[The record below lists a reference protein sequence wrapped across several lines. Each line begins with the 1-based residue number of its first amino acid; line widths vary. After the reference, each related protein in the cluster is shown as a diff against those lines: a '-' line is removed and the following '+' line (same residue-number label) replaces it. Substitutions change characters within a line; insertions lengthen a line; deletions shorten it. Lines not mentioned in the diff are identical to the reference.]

1 MVCISLIIP
10 VWRDTAAL
18 ESLLQQLNALGW
30 PLAEIIVVDGE
41 HCIDNEQ
48 LCARHQ
54 ASYMVSERGRGRQQ
68 NAAARLATG
77 DWLWFVHADAVLLPE
92 AFDHLQQ
99 VANSAAAGGYF
110 SFLLQPP
117 RTYWHAWL
125 EAAVAL
131 RCRLHMM
138 VYGDQA
144 LFVQRE
150 AFLSA
155 GGFAEQ
161 PLFEEVTLVK
171 ALRARGGLVCAGAG
185 VQVATRRW
193 ERDGWL
199 LRSISNRLLATA
211 YALGVS
217 ANTLHRWYTSGHETK
232 EQAHD

>member
-1 MVCISLIIP
+1 MACISLIIP

-30 PLAEIIVVDGE
+30 LLAEIIVVDGE

-68 NAAARLATG
+68 NAAAGVATG
-77 DWLWFVHADAVLLPE
+77 DWLWFVHADAVLLPQ

-99 VANSAAAGGYF
+99 VANGAAAGGYF
-110 SFLLQPP
+110 RFRLQPP
-117 RTYWHAWL
+117 ARYWHAWL

-171 ALRARGGLVCAGAG
+171 VLRARGGLVCAGEG

-193 ERDGWL
+193 EHDGWL

-211 YALGVS
+211 YAMGMP
-217 ANTLHRWYTSGHETK
+217 ANTLHRWYTSGHGRK
-232 EQAHD
+232 E

>member
-1 MVCISLIIP
+1 MARISLIIP

-18 ESLLQQLNALGW
+18 ESLLQQLKALGW

-41 HCIDNEQ
+41 HCNDNEQ

-54 ASYMVSERGRGRQQ
+54 ASYLVSERGRGRQQ

-92 AFDHLQQ
+92 AFDHLQR

-110 SFLLQPP
+110 SFRLQPP

-144 LFVQRE
+144 LFVQRQL
-150 AFLSA
+150 FHQL

-161 PLFEEVTLVK
+161 PLFEEVALVK
-171 ALRARGGLVCAGAG
+171 MLRTSGGLVSAGEG